1 MEQILLI
8 MVKIP
13 TAEELTGTQVQVTP
27 GAKPNFL
34 LPSGSLSSPFLQL
47 ADASARAGSAVVDF
61 ATSLQDAKN
70 KTILNN
76 AVLSMKGELQT
87 YEQELYRGKKN
98 VLLDGTIEL
107 IQYDPFEMGA
117 LLLDKKNDL
126 IRTYVTNNKDAKGLL
141 GNQIKSTFE
150 LEWIE
155 IADAVNKEANKRIDK
170 DHILSVFTSIDMI
183 QAELIRDINMDEE
196 TRKQKFDGV
205 IYLFDSIAH
214 KVPSQTL
221 LAAID
226 SFKRDV
232 TEGQFLNF
240 TKNLPIQSIA
250 DIADKAVALNFENIS
265 NAGVAQTM
273 RELWQTNPDMVQ
285 GIFDAAIKQKMDVI
299 NMEDKLDIRKEKF
312 EKRETNKFLRTI
324 YLTDTDVGSEEDRN
338 EKEAAIESAFENL
351 KKLQS
356 VDWKTL
362 DAVERYIDGETVFAE
377 DTLQST
383 YLTLK
388 TNIELGLSSFA
399 DVINAAGDLSQEDF
413 QELMSLQSTEL
424 NNLKSTFG
432 KLIMNKYGILESA
445 IDTDNPI
452 HMVITS
458 NAAKA
463 NNEWQEWMAV
473 PENKRIA
480 TTSLAED
487 KKKEIFDKYSKI
499 IKDDIVDQMK
509 RGIGMYLQN
518 IFTEGFPDWFDY
530 EDLRGTVKTLQS
542 GKDLGLKDPKQALAI
557 ANVLL
562 RYQQYFDLLE

>member
-76 AVLSMKGELQT
+76 AVSSMKGELQE
-87 YEQELYRGKKN
+87 YQQALYTGVIN
-98 VLLDGTIEL
+98 PDDGSITPFDPLD
-107 IQYDPFEMGA
+107 MGA
-117 LLLDKKNDL
+117 LLLDKKNNL

-155 IADAVNKEANKRIDK
+155 IADQVNKEANKRIDK
-170 DHILSVFTSIDMI
+170 EHIISVFTSIDMI

-299 NMEDKLDIRKEKF
+299 SMEDKLDIRKEKF

-377 DTLQST
+377 DTLQSI
-383 YLTLK
+383 YSKLK
-388 TNIELGLSSFA
+388 INIELGTASVD
-399 DVINAAGDLSQEDF
+399 DVINAMGDLSQEDF
-413 QELMSLQSTEL
+413 QELMSLQSAKL

-432 KLIMNKYGILESA
+432 KLIMNKYGIIESA
-445 IDTDNPI
+445 IDTDNDI

-530 EDLRGTVKTLQS
+530 EDLGGTVKTLQS

>member
-1 MEQILLI
+1 

-34 LPSGSLSSPFLQL
+34 LPSGSLSSPFLQM

-221 LAAID
+221 LAAMD

-250 DIADKAVALNFENIS
+250 DIADKAISLNFENIS

-299 NMEDKLDIRKEKF
+299 SMEDKLDIRKEKF

-383 YLTLK
+383 YLKLK

-399 DVINAAGDLSQEDF
+399 DVIGAAGDLSQEDF
-413 QELMSLQSTEL
+413 QELMSLQSAEL

-432 KLIMNKYGILESA
+432 KLVMNKYGIIEEA

-463 NNEWQEWMAV
+463 NNEWQEWMAD

-487 KKKEIFDKYSKI
+487 KKKEIFDKYNQI
-499 IKDDIVDQMK
+499 IKDDIVAQMK
-509 RGIGMYLQN
+509 QGIGQYMNN
-518 IFTEGFPDWFDY
+518 IFSEGLPDWFDFS
-530 EDLRGTVKTLQS
+530 DLRGTIKTLQS
-542 GKDLGLKDPKQALAI
+542 GKDLGLKPGQALGI
-557 ANVLL
+557 ARALL
-562 RYQQYFDLLE
+562 QYQQYFDLLE

>member
-1 MEQILLI
+1 
-8 MVKIP
+8 
-13 TAEELTGTQVQVTP
+13 
-27 GAKPNFL
+27 
-34 LPSGSLSSPFLQL
+34 
-47 ADASARAGSAVVDF
+47 
-61 ATSLQDAKN
+61 
-70 KTILNN
+70 
-76 AVLSMKGELQT
+76 
-87 YEQELYRGKKN
+87 
-98 VLLDGTIEL
+98 
-107 IQYDPFEMGA
+107 
-117 LLLDKKNDL
+117 
-126 IRTYVTNNKDAKGLL
+126 
-141 GNQIKSTFE
+141 
-150 LEWIE
+150 
-155 IADAVNKEANKRIDK
+155 
-170 DHILSVFTSIDMI
+170 MI

-299 NMEDKLDIRKEKF
+299 SMEDKLDIRKEKF

-509 RGIGMYLQN
+509 RGIGMYLQS

>member
-1 MEQILLI
+1 

-299 NMEDKLDIRKEKF
+299 SMEDKLDIRKEKF

-509 RGIGMYLQN
+509 RGIGMYLQS

>member
-76 AVLSMKGELQT
+76 AVLSMKGELQE
-87 YEQELYRGKKN
+87 YQQALYTGVIN
-98 VLLDGTIEL
+98 PDDGSITPFDPLD
-107 IQYDPFEMGA
+107 MGA
-117 LLLDKKNDL
+117 LLLDKKNNL

-155 IADAVNKEANKRIDK
+155 IADQVNKEANKRIDK
-170 DHILSVFTSIDMI
+170 EHIISVFTSIDMI

-196 TRKQKFDGV
+196 TRGKNFAKV
-205 IYLFDSIAH
+205 IQLFDEISH

-221 LAAID
+221 LAAMD
-226 SFKRDV
+226 TFKRDV

-499 IKDDIVDQMK
+499 IKDDIVAQMK
-509 RGIGMYLQN
+509 RGIGMYLQSE
-518 IFTEGFPDWFDY
+518 FPQGLPDWFDY

-557 ANVLL
+557 ANAILQ
-562 RYQQYFDLLE
+562 YQQYFDLLE

>member
-1 MEQILLI
+1 

-155 IADAVNKEANKRIDK
+155 IADQVNKEANKRIDK
-170 DHILSVFTSIDMI
+170 EHIISVFTSIDMI

-299 NMEDKLDIRKEKF
+299 SMEDKLDIRKEKF

-509 RGIGMYLQN
+509 RGIGMYLQS

>member
-1 MEQILLI
+1 

-299 NMEDKLDIRKEKF
+299 SMEDKLDIRKEKF

-499 IKDDIVDQMK
+499 IKDDIVAQMK
-509 RGIGMYLQN
+509 RGIGMYLQSE
-518 IFTEGFPDWFDY
+518 FPQGLPDWFDY